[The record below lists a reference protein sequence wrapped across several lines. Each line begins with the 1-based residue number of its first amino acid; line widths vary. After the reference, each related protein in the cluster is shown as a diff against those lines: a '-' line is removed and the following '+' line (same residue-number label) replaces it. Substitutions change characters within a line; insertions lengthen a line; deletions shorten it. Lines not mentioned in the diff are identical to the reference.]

1 MAPQITLRAHQ
12 ESGAAWLAERARR
25 YLGDRPGVGK
35 TYTLLR
41 ALQLVGAKKPMIL
54 APAIGRTHWKR
65 ASAQMGVEPRIFSHD
80 EVALGKL
87 EGEELPDALVID
99 EAHAYRTPSAKR
111 TKYLLG
117 KAGLAR
123 RVAHV
128 WPASGTPMWKHPGNL
143 WTIIASLFPEEAH
156 RIGIRTSREWEQRF
170 TTGYL
175 HPKWGWRTTGVRN
188 ADQLRE
194 VLSRIMIQR
203 TLDDVGEDVPPIDWQ
218 LLPID
223 GPYPR
228 YLSDK
233 DRDPDGGIDL
243 DERDPELATMRRE
256 LGEIK
261 APIISELLR
270 GEMEESEDK
279 IVVFAH
285 HRGVLGY
292 LADALGRFGVSYVD
306 GDTSDYQRAEAV
318 EQFQTDPNQRVFL
331 GQTHACKEV
340 ITLTAASR
348 AIQVEPDWTANV
360 NVQAAHRL
368 RRIGQK
374 RHVAFQM
381 VSLEGTL
388 DQRIVRQNLRET
400 RMEAEVFNVQE
411 Q

>member
-1 MAPQITLRAHQ
+1 M
-12 ESGAAWLAERARR
+12 
-25 YLGDRPGVGK
+25 GK

-41 ALQLVGAKKPMIL
+41 ALQLVGAKRPLIL

-65 ASAQMGVEPRIFSHD
+65 AAEQMGIAPRILSHD

-87 EGEELPDALVID
+87 AGEAVPDALVID
-99 EAHAYRTPSAKR
+99 EAHAYRTPTAKR

-117 KAGLAR
+117 KQGLAR
-123 RVAHV
+123 AVPYV

-156 RIGIRTSREWEQRF
+156 RIGIRTSSDWMHRF
-170 TTGYL
+170 TTGYV
-175 HPKWGWRTTGVRN
+175 HPKWGWRTTGVKN
-188 ADQLRE
+188 VNELRE
-194 VLSRIMIQR
+194 LLDRIMLQR
-203 TLDDVGEDVPPIDWQ
+203 SLEDVGADVPPIDWQ
-218 LLPID
+218 LLAID
-223 GPYPR
+223 GAHPR

-233 DRDPDGGIDL
+233 DRDPEGGIDL

-261 APIISELLR
+261 APIIAAMLAAEL
-270 GEMEESEDK
+270 EESDEK
-279 IVVFAH
+279 LVVFAH
-285 HRGVLGY
+285 HRSVLSHLTG
-292 LADALGRFGVSYVD
+292 ALDRFGVSYID
-306 GDTSDYQRAEAV
+306 GDTNDAQRAEAV
-318 EQFQTDPNQRVFL
+318 DRFQNDPSRRTFV

-340 ITLTAASR
+340 ITLTAAAR

-381 VSLEGTL
+381 VSLEGSI

-411 Q
+411 F

>member
-1 MAPQITLRAHQ
+1 MPQAITLRAHQ

-41 ALQLVGAKKPMIL
+41 ALQLVGAKQPIIV
-54 APAIGRTHWKR
+54 APAIGRTHWRR
-65 ASAQMGVEPRIFSHD
+65 ASKLMDVNARVFSHD

-87 EGEELPDALVID
+87 EGEIIPDALVID
-99 EAHAYRTPSAKR
+99 EAHAYRTASAKR

-117 KAGLAR
+117 RSGLAR
-123 RVAHV
+123 RVPYV

-156 RIGIRTSREWEQRF
+156 RIGIRTSGDWMHRF
-170 TTGYL
+170 TTGYV
-175 HPKWGWRTTGVRN
+175 HPKWGWRTTGVKN
-188 ADQLRE
+188 VNELRE

-223 GPYPR
+223 GQYPA

-261 APIISELLR
+261 APIVAKMLAEELD
-270 GEMEESEDK
+270 ESNDK

-285 HRGVLGY
+285 HRSVLNH
-292 LADALGRFGVSYVD
+292 LATALDRFGVSYID
-306 GDTSDYQRAEAV
+306 GDTSDAERATAV
-318 EQFQTDPNQRVFL
+318 DRFQTDPNRLVFL
-331 GQTHACKEV
+331 GQTHASKEV
-340 ITLTAASR
+340 ITLTSASR
-348 AIQVEPDWTANV
+348 AVQVEPDWTANV

-381 VSLEGTL
+381 VSLEGSI
-388 DQRIVRQNLRET
+388 DQRIVRQNLREAK
-400 RMEAEVFNVQE
+400 MEAEVFNVS
-411 Q
+411 

>member
-1 MAPQITLRAHQ
+1 MPPQITLRAHQ

-65 ASAQMGVEPRIFSHD
+65 ASAQMDMVPRIFSHD

-87 EGEELPDALVID
+87 EGEEYPDALVID
-99 EAHAYRTPSAKR
+99 EAHAYRTPTAKR
-111 TKYLLG
+111 TRYLLG

-123 RVAHV
+123 KVPYV

-156 RIGIRTSREWEQRF
+156 RIGIRTSRDWMERF
-170 TTGYL
+170 TTGYV
-175 HPKWGWRTTGVRN
+175 HPKWGWRTTGVKN
-188 ADQLRE
+188 VNELRE
-194 VLSRIMIQR
+194 LLDRIMIQR
-203 TLDDVGEDVPPIDWQ
+203 SLEDVGEDVPPIDWQ
-218 LLPID
+218 LLAID
-223 GPYPR
+223 GQYPR

-233 DRDPDGGIDL
+233 DRDPWGGIDL

-261 APIISELLR
+261 APIVAGMLTEELD
-270 GEMEESEDK
+270 ETDDK

-285 HRGVLGY
+285 HRSVLAH
-292 LADALGRFGVSYVD
+292 LASALDRFGVSYID
-306 GDTSDYQRAEAV
+306 GDTNDADRERAV
-318 EQFQTDPNQRVFL
+318 DQFQNGEQHRVFI

-340 ITLTAASR
+340 ITLTRAAR
-348 AIQVEPDWTANV
+348 AVQVEPDWTANV

-381 VSLEGTL
+381 VSLEGSI

-400 RMEAEVFNVQE
+400 RMEAEVFNVQAE
-411 Q
+411 